1 MKQED
6 NGLLDSTIN
15 DATHDP
21 EVLEAAQLLLPNGL
35 PHSFANH
42 PSYSTAQS
50 SMFCQPFILSQP
62 ITNK

>member
-1 MKQED
+1 MKQQD

-21 EVLEAAQLLLPNGL
+21 EILEAAQLLLPNGI
-35 PHSFANH
+35 PHNFANH

-50 SMFCQPFILSQP
+50 SISPSTFPFS
-62 ITNK
+62 